1 MWDRCTDVPCH
12 EVCGV
17 TFSSLSSPTACIAL
31 DEDEDSDDELPV
43 ERAAREL
50 EEQQAEDA

>member
-1 MWDRCTDVPCH
+1 MSRFP
-12 EVCGV
+12 
-17 TFSSLSSPTACIAL
+17 SLKSPTVL
-31 DEDEDSDDELPV
+31 NFVSDEEEGSDDDELPV